1 MTSRI
6 PGAVN
11 EPLGAD
17 VAPAFNTGHSTGIE
31 VLEELGVHKISS
43 EKTPNTK
50 EKGLGDD
57 IRRVSSDEEAF
68 GDGDKLKTA
77 AEKVDNMEEI
87 AIYALHTDDDVSL
100 NPWTFRTMFL
110 GMSQPQTGSMM
121 LTFNRHRTILLFRC
135 PCNHLPI

>member
-1 MTSRI
+1 MTLRI

-11 EPLGAD
+11 EPLGAG
-17 VAPAFNTGHSTGIE
+17 VASAFNTGHSTGIE
-31 VLEELGVHKISS
+31 VLAELSVYNTSS
-43 EKTPNTK
+43 QETPNMK
-50 EKGLGDD
+50 EKELSDE

-100 NPWTFRTMFL
+100 NSWTFRTMFL
-110 GMSQPQTGSMM
+110 GMP
-121 LTFNRHRTILLFRC
+121 
-135 PCNHLPI
+135 